1 MLSLE
6 LKTEETIALGLTSV
20 MLLDITMKT
29 DMLVEPDTL
38 KEFKDS
44 RLDSTMDDGL
54 SVDGDSNISADEVG
68 SSSMDELSSVV
79 RFDVGS

>member
-68 SSSMDELSSVV
+68 SSSMDELSFVV

>member
-6 LKTEETIALGLTSV
+6 LKAEETITLRLTSV
-20 MLLDITMKT
+20 MLLDITMET
-29 DMLVEPDTL
+29 GMLVEPDTL

-44 RLDSTMDDGL
+44 ILDSTTDNGL

-68 SSSMDELSSVV
+68 SNSD
-79 RFDVGS
+79 G

>member
-6 LKTEETIALGLTSV
+6 LKTEETITFRLTSV
-20 MLLDITMKT
+20 ILLVITMET
-29 DMLVEPDTL
+29 GMLVEPDTL

-68 SSSMDELSSVV
+68 SSFMDELSCVV

>member
-6 LKTEETIALGLTSV
+6 LKPEETIALGLASV
-20 MLLDITMKT
+20 ILLVITMET
-29 DMLVEPDTL
+29 GMLVEPDTL

-44 RLDSTMDDGL
+44 RLDSTTDDGL

-68 SSSMDELSSVV
+68 STSGDELSSVV
-79 RFDVGS
+79 RIDVGS

>member
-68 SSSMDELSSVV
+68 SSSLDELSSVV